1 MRARRVLAALVIAA
15 GVAVTGC
22 SAEDDSG
29 DKSSGSAQ
37 RAAAET
43 DEKAGAKAP
52 EAARADGS
60 RPGDGSTTPDARDG
74 GKGAGASAPPVTSY
88 VVRTAE
94 LRLAAKDPA
103 RAVAHARRV
112 VEGAGGFVS
121 EETTEQAH
129 GGDATGLTS
138 RLVLRVPQ
146 EKYADALAQLE
157 KGGEVLSRTASAEDV
172 TDQVVD
178 VESRIASQRAS
189 VARVREL
196 MDRAEKLSDVVT
208 LEAELGRRQADL
220 ESLLA
225 RRSSLKD
232 RTSLSTITLDVS
244 APAKKEDEEGDDG
257 DPGLLDALG
266 GSWEALKSTA
276 LWIGIVLSA
285 LLPFA
290 VAAGAVYAV
299 WRWLVRP
306 LLPRRPEPP
315 AGDGGE
321 EG

>member
-1 MRARRVLAALVIAA
+1 MGADVRARRLLVALVVAA

-22 SAEDDSG
+22 SAGGDSG
-29 DKSSGSAQ
+29 DKAGGSVQ
-37 RAAAET
+37 RAA
-43 DEKAGAKAP
+43 D
-52 EAARADGS
+52 EAAGKAEPTG
-60 RPGDGSTTPDARDG
+60 PGGASAAPDARG
-74 GKGAGASAPPVTSY
+74 GSKGAGASAPPVTSY

-112 VEGAGGFVS
+112 AEEAGGFVS

-129 GGDATGLTS
+129 GTGADGLTS

-146 EKYADALAQLE
+146 QKYADALAQLE
-157 KGGEVLSRTASAEDV
+157 KVGRVLSRTSSAEDV

-196 MDRAEKLSDVVT
+196 MERAEKLSDVVA

-225 RRSSLKD
+225 RQSSVKD

-244 APAKKEDEEGDDG
+244 APAKEDDEEGDDG
-257 DPGLLDALG
+257 PGPLDALG
-266 GSWEALKSTA
+266 GSWEALKATV
-276 LWIGIVLSA
+276 LWIGVVLSA
-285 LLPFA
+285 VLPFA
-290 VAAGAVYAV
+290 AAAGAVYAI